1 MLFVINKILYKKV
14 LKIKKIKV
22 IQVISD
28 SNIGGAGKVVLNLL
42 SCFDKN
48 EIDCEIII
56 PKNSQLKSY
65 IKDMGYKIFEISSFG
80 EVSFDFDLTKKL
92 VKVFKREKPDIVHTH
107 ASLSAR
113 IAAKILKIK
122 VVYTRHWLGLK
133 KTNFLL
139 KLINNYFCDAAIA
152 VSQEASHALIATGIN
167 AKKVNIV
174 RNGIMPLRIYS
185 EMEKKFLRH
194 RYGIE
199 NEFIFGVVARLEKV
213 KGIRYFIEAA
223 NKFLSCNKNVKFLIF
238 GDGNLKNNLE
248 NYVHEL
254 CLDKKIIFCGFIKNV
269 EEAMNLFD
277 VFVLPS
283 IQEAL
288 PLALL
293 EAMSLGCACI
303 ATECGGPSEIIV
315 NKKNGILV
323 KKKSVDD
330 LFKGMKLLFDNNDL
344 RKKIGNEALKLI
356 KNNFSAQEMT
366 SKTIKIY
373 ERLVGI

>member
-1 MLFVINKILYKKV
+1 MF
-14 LKIKKIKV
+14 KIKKIKV

-42 SCFDKN
+42 SCFDRNK
-48 EIDCEIII
+48 IDCKIII
-56 PKNSQLKSY
+56 PKDSQLKSY
-65 IKDMGYKIFEISSFG
+65 IKMMDYKIFEIDNLG
-80 EVSFDFDLTKKL
+80 EVSFDFGLIKKL
-92 VKVFKREKPDIVHTH
+92 AKIFKSEKPDVVHTH

-122 VVYTRHWLGLK
+122 VVYTRHWIGYQ
-133 KTNFLL
+133 KTNFFL

-152 VSQEASHALIATGIN
+152 VSQEASHSIITTGIN

-194 RYGIE
+194 KYKIG
-199 NEFIFGVVARLEKV
+199 NEFVFGVVARLEEV
-213 KGIRYFIEAA
+213 KGIKYFIEAA
-223 NKFLSCNKNVKFLIF
+223 NKFLSYNKSAKFLIF
-238 GDGNLKNNLE
+238 GDGSLKNNLE

-254 CLDKKIIFCGFIKNV
+254 CLEKKIIFCGFINNV
-269 EEAMNLFD
+269 EEAVNLFD

-303 ATECGGPSEIIV
+303 ATKCGGPSEIIV
-315 NKKNGILV
+315 DKKNGILV
-323 KKKSVDD
+323 AKKNVDD
-330 LFKGMKLLFDNNDL
+330 LFKAMKLLFDNNDL
-344 RKKIGNEALKLI
+344 REKIGHEALKLI

-366 SKTIKIY
+366 DKTVKIY

>member
-1 MLFVINKILYKKV
+1 MF
-14 LKIKKIKV
+14 KIKKMKV

-48 EIDCEIII
+48 KVDCEVII
-56 PKNSQLKSY
+56 PKDSQLKSY
-65 IKDMGYKIFEISSFG
+65 IKNMDYKIFEIDNFG
-80 EVSFDFDLTKKL
+80 EVSFDFDLIKKL
-92 VKVFKREKPDIVHTH
+92 IKIFRSEKPDVVHTH

-122 VVYTRHWLGLK
+122 VVYTRHWLGYQ

-152 VSQEASHALIATGIN
+152 VSQEASHSLISTGIN
-167 AKKVNIV
+167 AKKVNII
-174 RNGIMPLRIYS
+174 RNGITPLRIYS

-194 RYGIE
+194 KYKIE
-199 NEFIFGVVARLEKV
+199 NEFVFGVVARLEEV
-213 KGIRYFIEAA
+213 KGIKYFIEAA
-223 NKFLSCNKNVKFLIF
+223 NKFLRYNENAKFLIF
-238 GDGNLKNNLE
+238 GDGSLKNNLE

-254 CLDKKIIFCGFIKNV
+254 CLEKKIIFCGFIKNV

-303 ATECGGPSEIIV
+303 ATKCGGPSEIIV
-315 NKKNGILV
+315 DKKNGILV
-323 KKKSVDD
+323 EKKNVDD
-330 LFKGMKLLFDNNDL
+330 LFKAMKLLFDNNDL
-344 RKKIGNEALKLI
+344 REKIGYEAFKLI

-366 SKTIKIY
+366 NKTIKIY

>member
-28 SNIGGAGKVVLNLL
+28 SNIGGAGKVVLTLL

-139 KLINNYFCDAAIA
+139 KLINNYFCDVAIA
-152 VSQEASHALIATGIN
+152 VS
-167 AKKVNIV
+167 
-174 RNGIMPLRIYS
+174 
-185 EMEKKFLRH
+185 
-194 RYGIE
+194 
-199 NEFIFGVVARLEKV
+199 
-213 KGIRYFIEAA
+213 
-223 NKFLSCNKNVKFLIF
+223 
-238 GDGNLKNNLE
+238 
-248 NYVHEL
+248 
-254 CLDKKIIFCGFIKNV
+254 
-269 EEAMNLFD
+269 
-277 VFVLPS
+277 
-283 IQEAL
+283 
-288 PLALL
+288 
-293 EAMSLGCACI
+293 
-303 ATECGGPSEIIV
+303 
-315 NKKNGILV
+315 
-323 KKKSVDD
+323 
-330 LFKGMKLLFDNNDL
+330 
-344 RKKIGNEALKLI
+344 
-356 KNNFSAQEMT
+356 
-366 SKTIKIY
+366 
-373 ERLVGI
+373 